1 MSNPY
6 KRLLG
11 LLPQEPLDIG
21 TVTAVHADGVT
32 VELVS
37 GAQVRVRGDAEVGA
51 RVWVRAGVI
60 EGPAPAH
67 EPTEIEVGGWAQHI
81 NNVRLTSDGDYRVT
95 YNGADYLAI
104 HITTGTN
111 VWSQNNRFV
120 GRGVGTFQVVDNAD
134 LTLITPIESTQD
146 ANTALWFNNS
156 LVWSLANTVVDTNG
170 FIKQASPVL
179 RLYRDRIEPNHEV
192 PSTAEFFRFGPGHY
206 VITGT
211 PGLAQAG
218 WCYEAPRDGHGSLLV
233 FTNIEQSPDGTIVVN
248 TYRPEY
254 ETGRLVP
261 GEPMDIPAH
270 RWVDIRLHAPEP
282 APED

>member
-95 YNGADYLAI
+95 AD
-104 HITTGTN
+104 G
-111 VWSQNNRFV
+111 
-120 GRGVGTFQVVDNAD
+120 D
-134 LTLITPIESTQD
+134 
-146 ANTALWFNNS
+146 
-156 LVWSLANTVVDTNG
+156 
-170 FIKQASPVL
+170 
-179 RLYRDRIEPNHEV
+179 YRSID
-192 PSTAEFFRFGPGHY
+192 
-206 VITGT
+206 
-211 PGLAQAG
+211 
-218 WCYEAPRDGHGSLLV
+218 
-233 FTNIEQSPDGTIVVN
+233 
-248 TYRPEY
+248 
-254 ETGRLVP
+254 
-261 GEPMDIPAH
+261 
-270 RWVDIRLHAPEP
+270 
-282 APED
+282 